1 MRSSRARTALAYP
14 RREAAARAGAAVE
27 LDIEIW
33 PTCIVVPAGYRV
45 ALTIRGKDYEYA
57 GERRTLSNMKNPMKG
72 CGPFVH
78 DDRPTA
84 AAGVRRQ
91 GDAALRTSSLSFCFH
106 HSGHLD
112 ESLFASLLLGLLRSL
127 TGSPIHQSHK
137 NHHSVPA
144 GNTTDI
150 MTRLIGPKVAER
162 LGQQIVVENR
172 PGASGMLG
180 LDLSRNPR
188 PTATRSPRAGRQH
201 WSCWPHTS
209 RNIPYDPLK
218 DFVPIAVTTTTS
230 GHRRQTGWPFKSI
243 GEMVAYAK
251 AIPAGLTVATNGEG
265 GFPHLA
271 FEHLRT
277 LGGFSFTHRSVQGSA
292 AIATDIIGG
301 QVQAGIDGIT
311 GMTPHIKSGRLRLL
325 AVTNPTPSRCGL
337 IRPPRPRMSRL

>member
-1 MRSSRARTALAYP
+1 
-14 RREAAARAGAAVE
+14 
-27 LDIEIW
+27 
-33 PTCIVVPAGYRV
+33 
-45 ALTIRGKDYEYA
+45 
-57 GERRTLSNMKNPMKG
+57 MK
-72 CGPFVH
+72 
-78 DDRPTA
+78 
-84 AAGVRRQ
+84 
-91 GDAALRTSSLSFCFH
+91 
-106 HSGHLD
+106 
-112 ESLFASLLLGLLRSL
+112 SLFASLLLGIASL
-127 TGSPIHQSHK
+127 AHGQSYPTKPIK
-137 NHHSVPA
+137 IIIPFPP

-180 LDLSRNPR
+180 LDLVAKSAPDGY
-188 PTATRSPRAGRQH
+188 TLAAGQGGNMVVL
-201 WSCWPHTS
+201 PHTS

-218 DFVPIAVTTTTS
+218 DFVPIAVTTTNYL
-230 GHRRQTGWPFKSI
+230 GVVANPGAPFKSI

-251 AIPAGLTVATNGEG
+251 ANPGRLTVATNGEG

-277 LGGFSFTHRSVQGSA
+277 LGGFSFTHVPYKGSA

-325 AVTNPTPSRCGL
+325 AVTNPTRVALWPDTPAAAEDVPGYESGGWFGYVAPAGTPRDIVLKLNEEINRAMKQPDVAEKLVSAGL
-337 IRPPRPRMSRL
+337 IIVTESPEYFSALLKNDFMKYGKLVKDIGYQPQ